1 MLVRTED
8 FKFRS
13 MGIVKVAHPGFGMG
27 VEFSAQT
34 AAQRDQVQRLIK
46 IVFQNTDDVPVFRF

>member
-1 MLVRTED
+1 
-8 FKFRS
+8 
-13 MGIVKVAHPGFGMG
+13 MG
-27 VEFSAQT
+27 VEFSSQT